1 VPAGEHD
8 CYQVTH
14 EGLAALAAFGVNAAA
29 FSGRRPAVRYCVDWA
44 ERRHHL
50 AGALG
55 AAVTGRLFA
64 LDWLRRGRS
73 RRAVTLTETG
83 QAGLQEIFGLPHDWA
98 ERS

>member
-1 VPAGEHD
+1 M
-8 CYQVTH
+8 
-14 EGLAALAAFGVNAAA
+14 
-29 FSGRRPAVRYCVDWA
+29 DWA

-73 RRAVTLTETG
+73 RRVVTLTEAG
-83 QAGLQEIFGLPHDWA
+83 QVGLQETFGLPRDWA